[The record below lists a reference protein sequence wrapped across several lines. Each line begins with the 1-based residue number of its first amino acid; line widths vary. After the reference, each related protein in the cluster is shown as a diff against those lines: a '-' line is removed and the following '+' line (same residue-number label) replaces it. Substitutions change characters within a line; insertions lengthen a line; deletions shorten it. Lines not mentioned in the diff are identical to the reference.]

1 MARMENRA
9 KSASQTAT
17 AAPHPRDVVTRRAL
31 LVWVGGV
38 ACYIV
43 AITGRTSF
51 GVASVDAIE
60 RFQVDASRIAVFAAV
75 QLGVYALA
83 QIPTGLGIDKFG
95 PRAMVI
101 VGAVVMGLG
110 QFILALTT
118 SYPLAIG
125 ARVLIGAGDASA
137 FLAVMRLLPYW
148 FPLRKTPL
156 FTQLTGAIGQT
167 GQFISAV
174 PFLALLGAAGWTAS
188 FVTLGAAS
196 ILIAGLA
203 GLAIKDLPDVD
214 RHTMGQGSK
223 VKDAASMKNAAP
235 KDDASPDTN
244 IASLAAR
251 IRALVRTPVA
261 WQGFFMHYSCL
272 MFQLV
277 FLMMWGFPLMTLGM
291 GLSSEQ
297 AGAVLA
303 INTVVTVA
311 SGPLH
316 GMFSARLGATRH
328 WAVVVFSTTIV
339 LTWVV
344 FFASGTPRGMTA
356 IVVVNVV
363 VALCA
368 ASANYGFDNVREGVS
383 RETVATATGLAN
395 MGGFLSGMAASQG
408 IGIVLDIS
416 ADGAAYSWTDFQ
428 LAALA
433 GGGVWAVGIAG
444 LFCATAWRTREIQR
458 VRSAGTAASTG
469 SAAAAASEGNSTAT
483 QHGLVIHEATR
494 PEPESRT
501 D

>member
-1 MARMENRA
+1 
-9 KSASQTAT
+9 
-17 AAPHPRDVVTRRAL
+17 
-31 LVWVGGV
+31 
-38 ACYIV
+38 
-43 AITGRTSF
+43 
-51 GVASVDAIE
+51 
-60 RFQVDASRIAVFAAV
+60 
-75 QLGVYALA
+75 
-83 QIPTGLGIDKFG
+83 
-95 PRAMVI
+95 
-101 VGAVVMGLG
+101 
-110 QFILALTT
+110 
-118 SYPLAIG
+118 
-125 ARVLIGAGDASA
+125 
-137 FLAVMRLLPYW
+137 
-148 FPLRKTPL
+148 
-156 FTQLTGAIGQT
+156 
-167 GQFISAV
+167 
-174 PFLALLGAAGWTAS
+174 
-188 FVTLGAAS
+188 
-196 ILIAGLA
+196 
-203 GLAIKDLPDVD
+203 
-214 RHTMGQGSK
+214 
-223 VKDAASMKNAAP
+223 
-235 KDDASPDTN
+235 
-244 IASLAAR
+244 
-251 IRALVRTPVA
+251 
-261 WQGFFMHYSCL
+261 MHYSCL

-277 FLMMWGFPLMTLGM
+277 FLMMWGFPLITLGM

-344 FFASGTPRGMTA
+344 FFATGTPRGMAA

-416 ADGAAYSWTDFQ
+416 ADGAEYSWTDFQ

-433 GGGVWAVGIAG
+433 GGSVWAVGIAG

-458 VRSAGTAASTG
+458 VRSGGTAAPAG
-469 SAAAAASEGNSTAT
+469 SAAAAASKGNSTAT
-483 QHGLVIHEATR
+483 QHGLVIHEATT
-494 PEPESRT
+494 PEPENRT